1 MNVQIIENDGRPEW
15 AVIRYED
22 YLGILERLEDLNDIR
37 AYDQAKSELAQ
48 GTDEVIPTVIFD
60 RLSSGENPLRVW
72 REYRGM
78 TQQTLADAAGVGKSY
93 ISQLESGTKT
103 GAVRTPRSLA
113 KVLKLDVDDLEP
125 WPQA

>member
-103 GAVRTPRSLA
+103 GAVRTLRSFA